1 MDGCAPEFEIN
12 SSANASE
19 KRTHLFYEFRRA
31 GALWLFVRKA
41 DEARHCIDLKSR
53 QLQEYFDLKSRY
65 SGYDLKS
72 YPCPLASI
80 LNRGENFLPH
90 VRPKGRT
97 TSEPRENRR
106 PITGS
111 GSVLIL
117 YLQLF
122 CSQSCRNTRAS
133 SIKQPSSTLTFTT
146 SPGTPRSTV

>member
-1 MDGCAPEFEIN
+1 MGVRPKKTDTPVFTNFVERE
-12 SSANASE
+12 
-19 KRTHLFYEFRRA
+19 
-31 GALWLFVRKA
+31 ALWLFVRKA

-72 YPCPLASI
+72 HSCLLASI
-80 LNRGENFLPH
+80 LNRGEIFLSH
-90 VRPKGRT
+90 VRPEGRT

>member
-1 MDGCAPEFEIN
+1 M
-12 SSANASE
+12 SE
-19 KRTHLFYEFRRA
+19 KRTHLFYEFRSA
-31 GALWLFVRKA
+31 GGAVALRP
-41 DEARHCIDLKSR
+41 KSR
-53 QLQEYFDLKSRY
+53 RSPSLYRSEIEAAARILRSEIEIFRVRFEITS
-65 SGYDLKS
+65 
-72 YPCPLASI
+72 CPLASI
-80 LNRGENFLPH
+80 LNRGEIFLSH
-90 VRPKGRT
+90 VRPEGRT

-106 PITGS
+106 PVTGS